1 MSERAAGLPEDTAK
15 VPRVPVG
22 TQIAVYATGSFGNG
36 SEGVFSVIMPLWAI
50 AIGASPLMVGVLIGA
65 RHFLSVFLS
74 IHGGATMDRLGTRR
88 VLVAVGILGM
98 VTPILFPVAPFL
110 WAAVTLQLIGG
121 VATSFAWMG
130 AQAQIGEL
138 MRGSETYSGRM
149 SFYLRFAQ
157 IGGPPLAGLSWDLGG
172 PWGAFGF
179 LGLWGVG
186 LFAAILHLPKPAGGA
201 TAMPALPVRWADV
214 LPRFSDYVAAFKL
227 MAIPA
232 IALIM
237 MLTLLRIG
245 GNAVHF
251 SFYVVYL
258 KEIGYTGT
266 IIGVLVGAASIF
278 GFGGALSVGPL
289 VQRFRPHWLLIATVA
304 ANIVLVA
311 ITPLLGAVF
320 ILLLAAAAAR
330 GAVLGLSQ
338 PLMISMLSRA
348 AGRGNQGK
356 AVGLRATANRIAAS
370 SIPVLMGA
378 VVEIVGL
385 REGFF
390 VFGGILLLL
399 LLPSI
404 WFAARAPGLDTRT
417 TGS

>member
-1 MSERAAGLPEDTAK
+1 MSDRTADGPGDDTAI
-15 VPRVPVG
+15 PRIPLR
-22 TQIAVYATGSFGNG
+22 TQIAIYATGSFGNG
-36 SEGVFSVIMPLWAI
+36 SEGVYSVIMPLWAL

-74 IHGGATMDRLGTRR
+74 IHGGAMMDRLGTRR

-98 VTPILFPVAPFL
+98 ATPILFPVMPFL

-138 MRGSETYSGRM
+138 MKGSETYSGRM

-157 IGGPPLAGLSWDLGG
+157 VGGPPLAGLSWDLGG
-172 PWGAFGF
+172 PWGAFAF

-186 LFAAILHLPKPAGGA
+186 LFAAILFLPRPAPDTSGA
-201 TAMPALPVRWADV
+201 PPAAVGMADV

-227 MAIPA
+227 MAVPA

-266 IIGVLVGAASIF
+266 VIGILVGSASIF

-289 VQRFRPHWLLIATVA
+289 VRRFRPHWMLIATVA
-304 ANIVLVA
+304 ANIVLVT

-320 ILLLAAAAAR
+320 FLLLVAAASR

-378 VVEIVGL
+378 VIEVVGL
-385 REGFF
+385 RQGFF

-399 LLPSI
+399 LVPCV
-404 WFAARAPGLDTRT
+404 WYAARAPGLDAREAGT
-417 TGS
+417 

>member
-1 MSERAAGLPEDTAK
+1 L
-15 VPRVPVG
+15 G

-65 RHFLSVFLS
+65 RHFLSLFLS
-74 IHGGATMDRLGTRR
+74 IHGGAMMDRLGTRR
-88 VLVAVGILGM
+88 VLVAVGILG
-98 VTPILFPVAPFL
+98 VLTPLLFPAFPFL

-172 PWGAFGF
+172 PWGAFAF
-179 LGLWGVG
+179 LALWGVG
-186 LFAAILHLPKPAGGA
+186 LFVAILFLPKPPVDA
-201 TAMPALPVRWADV
+201 TAPPAAPVRWTDL

-227 MAIPA
+227 MAVPA

-266 IIGVLVGAASIF
+266 IIGVLIGSASIF

-289 VQRFRPHWLLIATVA
+289 VRRFRPHWLLIATVA

-320 ILLLAAAAAR
+320 LLLLLAAASR

-370 SIPVLMGA
+370 SIPVLMGV

-399 LLPSI
+399 LLPSV
-404 WFAARAPGLDTRT
+404 WFAARAPDLDPRESGT
-417 TGS
+417 